1 RIPLL
6 RGRAFTDADRE
17 GAPRVVLVSESLAR
31 RYFPDGDVL
40 GRRIATGEEEWEV
53 VGVVG
58 DVADYGPENGFQP
71 TIYAPHVQAPATN
84 AFLAVRTS
92 GDAASLAPAVRREIG
107 ALDPDVAVAR
117 VLPMNDVVAEFR
129 APDREMTKVL
139 AIFAAMA
146 MLIAAIGLYGVVAYA
161 VERRRREFGIRM
173 ALGAGAGD
181 IARLVVRWALA
192 PVAAG
197 TALGL
202 L

>member
-1 RIPLL
+1 
-6 RGRAFTDADRE
+6 
-17 GAPRVVLVSESLAR
+17 
-31 RYFPDGDVL
+31 
-40 GRRIATGEEEWEV
+40 IATGEEEWEI

-71 TIYAPHVQAPATN
+71 SIYAPHAQAPATN
-84 AFLAVRTS
+84 AFLTVRTS
-92 GDAASLAPAVRREIG
+92 GDPASLAPAVRRELG

-161 VERRRREFGIRM
+161 VERRRR
-173 ALGAGAGD
+173 
-181 IARLVVRWALA
+181 
-192 PVAAG
+192 
-197 TALGL
+197 
-202 L
+202 